1 MKYQNLILRKDIAS
15 KQMLPKKDLIRI
27 VKNKEGKIF
36 IDLTYKAEG
45 RGVYVKGDLESFKIV
60 KKLNLLSRGLKVR
73 IDQNI
78 YMELEKVING

>member
-1 MKYQNLILRKDIAS
+1 MKRPSPILRKDIAS

-36 IDLTYKAEG
+36 IDLTHTAEG
-45 RGVYVKGDLESFKIV
+45 RGTYVKNDLQSFMIV
-60 KKLNLLSRGLKVR
+60 KKHNLLSRGLKVR

-78 YMELEKVING
+78 YDELEKVING